1 MFIVFGRHLSL
12 GVRTQE
18 LAESRSGAFADFME
32 EEDVV
37 VVVVVVVEG
46 MAVESQEQSLPIA
59 SSCGADVYMRKQ
71 CYP

>member
-37 VVVVVVVEG
+37 VVVVVVVVEG
-46 MAVESQEQSLPIA
+46 MAVESQEQIA

-71 CYP
+71 CCP

>member
-37 VVVVVVVEG
+37 VVVEG
-46 MAVESQEQSLPIA
+46 MAVESQEQIA

-71 CYP
+71 CCP